1 MNTFRCYITCIDSEM
16 CSFVMYGIFTVIIH
30 GKGENDYV

>member
-16 CSFVMYGIFTVIIH
+16 CSFVMYGIFIVIIQW
-30 GKGENDYV
+30 